1 MSNPQCFQCGGEC
14 EQRIAP
20 PHTYKMKY
28 DGGTYQVLVDN
39 MPEWHCRDC
48 DVSVVDEE
56 SDPFLQ
62 AALRKHIGLLSP
74 EQIRAGLKKL
84 KLSQEK
90 FAEQLGCAAETVS
103 RWLNG
108 AVLQSRT
115 YDRFMRVYFQFP
127 EVRGRLDNFSPDAP
141 FGETVV
147 LPAEAAPSRSGAAEF
162 IAALFAAERN
172 VAWTHAPSA
181 TLAVGGGLRSTAP
194 GGTSRSHPA
203 SQGRDASLTFDEIT
217 QQWAALTEFAWG
229 RTTVSQS
236 GQVSRSSANRIP
248 EWAWFG
254 VGGEAA

>member
-39 MPEWHCRDC
+39 MPEWYCRDC
-48 DVSVVDEE
+48 DVSVIDEE

-62 AALRKHIGLLSP
+62 AALRKYIGLLSP

-115 YDRFMRVYFQFP
+115 YDRFMRVYFLCP
-127 EVRGRLDNFSPDAP
+127 EVRGRLENFSPDAP

-162 IAALFAAERN
+162 IA
-172 VAWTHAPSA
+172 
-181 TLAVGGGLRSTAP
+181 
-194 GGTSRSHPA
+194 
-203 SQGRDASLTFDEIT
+203 
-217 QQWAALTEFAWG
+217 
-229 RTTVSQS
+229 SQS
-236 GQVSRSSANRIP
+236 SRFSGRP
-248 EWAWFG
+248 ESCRQTRQAWWRKLT
-254 VGGEAA
+254 AAAQATRAICATRAGRRSRRRSP